1 MISNLYLTIF
11 AVAMAGCVLTTP
23 LVTWLASWVGAID
36 RPDQFRRVHQGAIPR
51 LGGLALA
58 LGVVLGIVVTF
69 LHEPFRVQVMGELPS
84 ATPLVRACG
93 RVDHPRCRVSR

>member
-36 RPDQFRRVHQGAIPR
+36 RPDQFRRIHQGAIPR
-51 LGGLALA
+51 LGGFALA
-58 LGVVLGIVVTF
+58 LGVALGIIVTF
-69 LHEPFRVQVMGELPS
+69 LYEPFRASSNGRARS
-84 ATPLVRACG
+84 AAPLVCACSWA
-93 RVDHPRCRVSR
+93 DHPHRGIPR